1 VSKILIIEDDP
12 YVLRFYGR
20 LFALGSYEVEMAA
33 SGKEGLQ
40 KAREQKPNLI
50 LLDIMMPE
58 MDGFAVLHELK
69 KDPDTKDC
77 EVIMLTNLSDND
89 AYRKAVQLGANG
101 FLIKIETPP
110 EKLIEEVEKHLHG

>member
-1 VSKILIIEDDP
+1 MARILIIEDDP
-12 YVLRFYGR
+12 LMSRMYQKIFTFEG
-20 LFALGSYEVEMAA
+20 YEVDLADNGA
-33 SGKEGLQ
+33 DGLE
-40 KAREQKPNLI
+40 KVRSQKPNLI

>member
-1 VSKILIIEDDP
+1 MAKILIVEDDP

-20 LFALGSYEVEMAA
+20 LFTLGSFEVDMAG

-40 KAREQKPNLI
+40 KAKEQRPNLI

-69 KDPDTKDC
+69 KDPATKDC

-89 AYRKAVQLGANG
+89 AYKKAVQLGANG
-101 FLIKIETPP
+101 FLVKIETPP
-110 EKLIEEVEKHLHG
+110 EKLIDEVEKHIHG

>member
-1 VSKILIIEDDP
+1 MSKILIIEDDP